1 MIRKIALIAGAAW
14 LASRVFGKQTPEQ
27 GVKEGRFS
35 PSDAQSGADV
45 DATGRPSAVEV
56 RPDSPLA
63 RCFAKGFGGLRLQP
77 PPKRPSRRMRTSTN
91 TSVPSASRMTRS
103 ISPPPRPGVR

>member
-45 DATGRPSAVEV
+45 DATDHVPKDLMSDAHPDGTQRADDHF
-56 RPDSPLA
+56 RPDPTA
-63 RCFAKGFGGLRLQP
+63 PVDAQDREGLRPVTAPAPHDP
-77 PPKRPSRRMRTSTN
+77 PGR
-91 TSVPSASRMTRS
+91 
-103 ISPPPRPGVR
+103 